1 MKKLTIICP
10 SCSSKADLSIEA
22 EAEMVLLNCFQCK
35 TPILYFHGETT
46 QVDEVEMGKF
56 QEESMKAIQGFL
68 KIHHNKPLIGKNTRL
83 IKNHLHRL
91 DTPSLNG
98 VVSTDDISNLK
109 IDLHYCEDVLDT
121 IKRL

>member
-1 MKKLTIICP
+1 MKKLIIICP

-46 QVDEVEMGKF
+46 QVDEGEMGKF

-83 IKNHLHRL
+83 IKNHLHPL
-91 DTPSLNG
+91 GTPSLNG